1 MDSSVTI
8 NLLIR
13 TLGRRERSVFVGRA
27 TLDTNTW
34 PRPHACNRSA
44 RPDYRRSR
52 STTSFPSI
60 PPSNYPLCFRDKQRD
75 RGQQIF
81 LGYRA
86 LRYCFLILSC
96 ERFSFSVVELQ
107 AAQLSCKI
115 DWESKKASSIE
126 VGDVRTGNGSCGDT
140 CRETQCECLFR
151 SKNRIEKKR

>member
-60 PPSNYPLCFRDKQRD
+60 PPLT
-75 RGQQIF
+75 
-81 LGYRA
+81 
-86 LRYCFLILSC
+86 ILFVFATNNATGVN
-96 ERFSFSVVELQ
+96 RFSSVIELF
-107 AAQLSCKI
+107 
-115 DWESKKASSIE
+115 
-126 VGDVRTGNGSCGDT
+126 VTV
-140 CRETQCECLFR
+140 F
-151 SKNRIEKKR
+151 